1 MEFQSLS
8 ELYAMIR
15 PALISKKAELKHNGI
30 NYVKEEDL
38 WNFLKETKW
47 KKTSDLSLSDMV
59 NDIFNVIDSDI
70 ESYVKNKMNEMTRQ
84 INLEEIK

>member
-15 PALISKKAELKHNGI
+15 PALISKKTELRHKGI
-30 NYVKEEDL
+30 TYVKEEDL
-38 WNFLKETKW
+38 WNYLKETKW

-70 ESYVKNKMNEMTRQ
+70 ESYVKNKMNEITRQ